1 MLKAKKKTFVLGL
14 NNGEI
19 VTKQFP
25 AFFTEERLTGATIT
39 HEKII
44 EDDAGEPTRAEF
56 IRVCVL
62 SAKEI
67 EADPM
72 SLTSCACPGC
82 GYIITLLQKTLARY
96 DYKCPRCK
104 THGIKSFK

>member
-1 MLKAKKKTFVLGL
+1 MRPAKKKTFVLGL
-14 NNGEI
+14 NTGDV

-25 AFFTEERLTGATIT
+25 SFFTEERLVGSSIT
-39 HEKII
+39 HETIL
-44 EDDAGEPTRAEF
+44 EDEDGLPTRAEF

-67 EADPM
+67 DADPM

>member
-1 MLKAKKKTFVLGL
+1 MHQAKKKTFVLGL
-14 NNGEI
+14 NNGDV

-25 AFFTEERLTGATIT
+25 AFFTEDRLVGSSIT
-39 HEKII
+39 HENIL
-44 EDDAGEPTRAEF
+44 EDENGQPTRAEF